1 MSTESLADIIERA
14 RNAGANVGTKNA
26 CACGVEIPWP
36 SSICEPCAAK
46 RAYRRRVDA
55 VMRSVPQA
63 FQWCRF
69 GEPDLAKRVA
79 NGTAIRQARALR
91 DAHRVV
97 FVGAAGTG
105 KTCLAVAMMRDRA
118 ETSRDTSCTF
128 VGSWQLGTARA
139 RAEDSEPHMVNK
151 ALRTDLLLLDDLGSE
166 RNIPSNPIPDVLFER
181 HAQDKATWIT
191 TWMQPEDVRQR
202 YGDGIARRVFERAA
216 IIDCAGVVR

>member
-1 MSTESLADIIERA
+1 
-14 RNAGANVGTKNA
+14 
-26 CACGVEIPWP
+26 
-36 SSICEPCAAK
+36 
-46 RAYRRRVDA
+46 
-55 VMRSVPQA
+55 
-63 FQWCRF
+63 
-69 GEPDLAKRVA
+69 
-79 NGTAIRQARALR
+79 
-91 DAHRVV
+91 
-97 FVGAAGTG
+97 
-105 KTCLAVAMMRDRA
+105 MMRDRA